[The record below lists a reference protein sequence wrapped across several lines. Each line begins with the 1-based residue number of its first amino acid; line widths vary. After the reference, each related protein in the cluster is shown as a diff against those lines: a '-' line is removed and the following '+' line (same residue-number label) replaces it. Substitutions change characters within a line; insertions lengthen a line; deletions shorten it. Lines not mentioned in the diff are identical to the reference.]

1 MTLDAAIKYMSD
13 FAEIF
18 KQSAACFTNNNQD
31 NNTMREYYEE
41 QANAHIQIARWLEDY
56 KRLSSEKE
64 QDIYERAYKDG
75 YDKGYDQG
83 RFNGYRKA
91 VNDFNK
97 HIALNSH
104 GAEIGDDQDTYD
116 LIDDLCKEWEKF
128 SDIK

>member
-1 MTLDAAIKYMSD
+1 MTLDTAIKYMSN

-18 KQSAACFTNNNQD
+18 KRSADSFTNNNQD

-56 KRLSSEKE
+56 KRLSTEKE

-83 RFNGYRKA
+83 RFNGYREA
-91 VNDFNK
+91 
-97 HIALNSH
+97 
-104 GAEIGDDQDTYD
+104 
-116 LIDDLCKEWEKF
+116 IDDFVVKSDELSDASNLNIYCKATIREIADELKEKCH
-128 SDIK
+128 K